1 VLTTHFP
8 IGFARRRL
16 CEKKSL
22 ANGGID
28 GSLCEAMIR
37 NEPRLE
43 KQRHQTGTFTPQ
55 VSDLLTAGL
64 AHHRAGNLQLARD
77 TYRVVLTIDPRQA
90 DALHLLGVSYL
101 NEHPSEAESL
111 IRRAISSDKRN
122 PLYYSNLAVA
132 LRNQQR
138 FEEALALYDKAL
150 RRKPD
155 YLEAHVNRGLTLLAL
170 RRSLDAVAAFG
181 AALMLQSDFPAALK
195 FRGDALYDL
204 RRWDEAAADYDRLL
218 AITPGDAGALNNRGL
233 ALLELKRF
241 DEALE
246 SFDLALVFVPDRPE
260 IVNGRGCV
268 LKAMGRLD
276 EALECFTRAASSKPD
291 YVEAVVNQGSAQQEL
306 ARFGEALASYTK
318 AQQIRPDYAPAHWNE
333 ATVRLL
339 TGDLACGFAKAEWRQ
354 KVAALGIAASTFAQ
368 PFWLGETP
376 LDGKTIV
383 VHADLGFGDTIHFA
397 RYIPLLAARG
407 ARVVTRVQQALRT
420 LIGGISGV
428 ALCIGKD
435 DRLPDFDVHCPLSS
449 LPLAFGTTLESIPAS
464 TPYLSAPELSPVWHD
479 RLGAADKPKI
489 GLVWSGNAS
498 HLNDRNRSI
507 AAHLLRPLLDCDAMF
522 FGLQTEIRA
531 EDEPALRGKDN
542 LVMAGQFFSD
552 FSETAAVV
560 AALDLVIAVDTSVA
574 HLTGALGRPV
584 WILLPFVPDW
594 RWLIDR
600 EDSPWYPTARL
611 FRQGA
616 DRRWEPVLD
625 RAKHALSTL
634 GSRGT

>member
-1 VLTTHFP
+1 
-8 IGFARRRL
+8 
-16 CEKKSL
+16 
-22 ANGGID
+22 
-28 GSLCEAMIR
+28 MIR

-43 KQRHQTGTFTPQ
+43 KQRHQAGTFTPQ

-64 AHHRAGNLQLARD
+64 AQHRAGNLQLARD
-77 TYRVVLTIDPRQA
+77 TYQVVLTIDPRQA
-90 DALHLLGVSYL
+90 DALHLLGVTFL
-101 NEHPSEAESL
+101 NERPSEAESL

-138 FEEALALYDKAL
+138 FEEALAMYDRAL

-155 YLEAHVNRGLTLLAL
+155 YLEAHINRGLTLLAL
-170 RRSLDAVAAFG
+170 RQPLDAVAAFG
-181 AALMLQSDFPAALK
+181 AALTLKSDFPAALK
-195 FRGDALYDL
+195 FRGDTFYDL
-204 RRWDEAAADYDRLL
+204 RRWDEAVADYDRLL
-218 AITPGDAGALNNRGL
+218 ASTPGDAGALNNRGL
-233 ALLELKRF
+233 ALSELKRF

-268 LKAMGRLD
+268 LRAMGRLD
-276 EALECFTRAASSKPD
+276 EALECFTRAAALKPD
-291 YVEAVVNQGSAQQEL
+291 YVEAVVNQGATLQDL
-306 ARFGEALASYTK
+306 ARFGEALATYSQ

-333 ATVRLL
+333 ATLRLL
-339 TGDLACGFAKAEWRQ
+339 TGDLAQGFAKAEWRQ
-354 KVAALGIAASTFAQ
+354 KVAALGIAAATFAQ
-368 PFWLGETP
+368 PLWLGETP
-376 LDGKTIV
+376 LDGKTIL

-407 ARVVTRVQQALRT
+407 ARVVARVQKPLRT
-420 LIGGISGV
+420 LIGGMSSV
-428 ALCIGKD
+428 ALCMTRD

-464 TPYLSAPELSPVWHD
+464 TPYLSAPALPPVWHE
-479 RLGAADKPKI
+479 RLGAGDKPRI

-498 HLNDRNRSI
+498 HVNDRNRSV
-507 AAHLLRPLLDCDAMF
+507 AAQLLRPLLDCDVTF
-522 FGLQTEIRA
+522 VSLQTEMRA
-531 EDEPALRGKDN
+531 EDEPALRGQGN
-542 LVMAGQFFSD
+542 LAIAGQFFSD

-560 AALDLVIAVDTSVA
+560 AALDLVISVDTSVA
-574 HLTGALGRPV
+574 HLAGALGKQV

-600 EDSPWYPTARL
+600 EDSPWYPTAKL

-616 DRRWEPVLD
+616 DRRWEPVID
-625 RAKHALSTL
+625 RVKHALSSVRTS
-634 GSRGT
+634 SRDS